1 MSTESPRPADTTAE
15 TQEDTIDGA
24 SPLVADYPASGFDSD
39 SRVQTV
45 WSAVDDYVVKLRSGD
60 LGALPAIF
68 GLVALIILFYAL
80 RPETFLSKFNIAN
93 LLVQALPVTIL
104 AMGLVFVLLLGEID
118 LSAGVASGA
127 CAAVMAKLMVD
138 GNQNWIVAVLAAAV
152 TGLVIGLLIGAL
164 VAIVRIPSFVVTL
177 ALFLGLQGIAL
188 KLIGEGGTV
197 PVHDKVVY
205 ALANKYM
212 PVWLGWTLAAICVLG
227 YAGIQLFRWQ
237 RQNAKALS
245 RRPLALVLVQV
256 ALVAVALLGGAYVL
270 NLNRARTPL
279 APFFGGVPWG
289 VPLVAVLLIVCTFV
303 LGRTS
308 YGRHLYAVGGNAEAA
323 RRAGLNV
330 TRLRMSVFM
339 ICSLL
344 AAISG
349 IVAASRLNSVTPD
362 AGAGNTLLYAV
373 GAAVIGGTS
382 LFGGKGKARDAI
394 LGGLVIAIIDNG
406 LGLLGAKAYANY
418 LITGGFLL
426 LAASID
432 ALARRRRSATGR

>member
-1 MSTESPRPADTTAE
+1 MSTETPQPADTA
-15 TQEDTIDGA
+15 DTVDDRPSHA
-24 SPLVADYPASGFDSD
+24 DSD
-39 SRVQTV
+39 FSTDTRVQTV
-45 WSAVDDYVVKLRSGD
+45 SSAINDYGVKLRSGD
-60 LGALPAIF
+60 LGALPAVF

-80 RPETFLSKFNIAN
+80 RPETFLSKGNIAN

-118 LSAGVASGA
+118 LSAGVAGGA
-127 CAAVMAKLMVD
+127 CAAVMAKLLID
-138 GNQNWIVAVLAAAV
+138 GGQNWIVAVLAAAV
-152 TGLVIGLLIGAL
+152 TGLLIGGLIGAL

-197 PVHDKVVY
+197 PVHESVVY

-212 PVWLGWTLAAICVLG
+212 PVWAGWTLAIVCAVG
-227 YAGIQLFRWQ
+227 YAAILGLRWA
-237 RQNAKALS
+237 RQSAKGVSRKPGALI
-245 RRPLALVLVQV
+245 AVQIVLITI
-256 ALVAVALLGGAYVL
+256 AMLGGAYIL

-289 VPLVAVLLIVCTFV
+289 VPLVAVLLIICSFV
-303 LGRTS
+303 LSRTS
-308 YGRHLYAVGGNAEAA
+308 YGRHVYAVGGNAEAA
-323 RRAGLNV
+323 RRAGINV
-330 TRLRMSVFM
+330 ARVRMSVFM

-344 AAISG
+344 AAVSG

-406 LGLLGAKAYANY
+406 LGLLGAKAYLNY

>member
-1 MSTESPRPADTTAE
+1 MSTETPQPADT
-15 TQEDTIDGA
+15 
-24 SPLVADYPASGFDSD
+24 VADTATRADSD
-39 SRVQTV
+39 FSTDTRVQTT
-45 WSAVDDYVVKLRSGD
+45 STAVRDYVIKLRSGD
-60 LGALPAIF
+60 LGVLPAVF
-68 GLVALIILFYAL
+68 GLVVLIILFYAL
-80 RPETFLSKFNIAN
+80 RPETFLSKGNIAN

-127 CAAVMAKLMVD
+127 CAAVMAKLLID
-138 GNQNWIVAVLAAAV
+138 AGQNWVVAVLAAAAV
-152 TGLVIGLLIGAL
+152 GLAIGALIGAL
-164 VAIVRIPSFVVTL
+164 VAIIRIPSFVVTL

-188 KLIGEGGTV
+188 KLIGDGGTV
-197 PVHDKVVY
+197 PVHDKVIY
-205 ALANKYM
+205 ALANRYM
-212 PVWLGWTLAAICVLG
+212 PVWLGWTLALVCAAG

-237 RQNAKALS
+237 RQNAKGLS
-245 RRPLALVLVQV
+245 RRPAALMVVQVVLV
-256 ALVAVALLGGAYVL
+256 AMALLGGAFVL
-270 NLNRARTPL
+270 NLDRARTPL

-289 VPLVAVLLIVCTFV
+289 VPLVAVLLIICTFV
-303 LGRTS
+303 LSRTG
-308 YGRHLYAVGGNAEAA
+308 YGRHVYAVGGNAEAA
-323 RRAGLNV
+323 RRAGINV
-330 TRLRMSVFM
+330 TRIRMSVFM
-339 ICSLL
+339 IASVL
-344 AAISG
+344 AAVSG

-382 LFGGKGKARDAI
+382 LFGGKGKARDAV
-394 LGGLVIAIIDNG
+394 LGGLVIALIDNG

>member
-1 MSTESPRPADTTAE
+1 MSTETPEPNVVDPVPEKRAATATLADSDFSADTRE
-15 TQEDTIDGA
+15 
-24 SPLVADYPASGFDSD
+24 
-39 SRVQTV
+39 QTV
-45 WSAVDDYVVKLRSGD
+45 SSAINGYVIKLRSGD
-60 LGALPAIF
+60 LGALPAVF
-68 GLVALIILFYAL
+68 GLIVLIILFYAL
-80 RPETFLSKFNIAN
+80 RPETFLSKGNIAN
-93 LLVQALPVTIL
+93 LLTQAMPVTIL

-138 GNQNWIVAVLAAAV
+138 AGQNWVVAVLAAAV
-152 TGLVIGLLIGAL
+152 TGLVIGAAIGAL

-212 PVWLGWTLAAICVLG
+212 PVWLGWTVAVVGVLLFAAVKL
-227 YAGIQLFRWQ
+227 LRWQ
-237 RQNAKALS
+237 RQNAKGLS
-245 RRPLALVLVQV
+245 RQPLVLVVVQV
-256 ALVAVALLGGAYVL
+256 VLVAIALLGGAYIL

-279 APFFGGVPWG
+279 APFFGGIPWG

-303 LGRTS
+303 LSRTA
-308 YGRHLYAVGGNAEAA
+308 YGRHVYAVGGNAEAA
-323 RRAGLNV
+323 RRAGINV
-330 TRLRMSVFM
+330 NRIRMSVFM
-339 ICSLL
+339 IGSLL
-344 AAISG
+344 AAVSG

>member
-1 MSTESPRPADTTAE
+1 MSTETPRPAETAE
-15 TQEDTIDGA
+15 ETVTDSPPATSGSDRASDFTTDT
-24 SPLVADYPASGFDSD
+24 
-39 SRVQTV
+39 RVQTV
-45 WSAVDDYVVKLRSGD
+45 STAIDGYVVKLRSGD
-60 LGALPAIF
+60 LGALPAVF
-68 GLVALIILFYAL
+68 GLVVLIILFYGL
-80 RPETFLSKFNIAN
+80 RPETFLSKFNLAN

-127 CAAVMAKLMVD
+127 CAAVMGKLMVD
-138 GNQNWIVAVLAAAV
+138 SGQNWVVAVLAAAV
-152 TGLVIGLLIGAL
+152 TGLIIGLVIGAL

-197 PVHDKVVY
+197 PIHNDVIY

-212 PVWLGWTLAAICVLG
+212 PVWLGWTLAVAVALI
-227 YAGIQLFRWQ
+227 YAGIQLLRWQ
-237 RQNAKALS
+237 RQNAKGLS
-245 RRPLALVLVQV
+245 RRPLALILVQI
-256 ALVAVALLGGAYVL
+256 ALVAIALLGGAYVL

-289 VPLVAVLLIVCTFV
+289 VPLVAVLLIICTFV

-323 RRAGLNV
+323 RRAGINV

-339 ICSLL
+339 ICSVL
-344 AAISG
+344 AAVSG

-406 LGLLGAKAYANY
+406 LGLLGAKAYLNY